1 MEESVLVIDDEPDHS
16 RLLGTLLHG
25 LGLTVYTAANGPDGV
40 DAIRRLNPALITTDL
55 TLPGFGGAE
64 VIRQARAF
72 TSAPI
77 MIVSASSDILEV
89 EAGLG
94 AGADAYLPKPF
105 RPRVLRAYV
114 QALRGPLQ
122 RRGGEPA
129 PEEVVCPSM

>member
-1 MEESVLVIDDEPDHS
+1 MGESVLVIDDEPDHS

-25 LGLTVYTAANGPDGV
+25 LGLTVHTAATGPDGV
-40 DAIRRLNPALITTDL
+40 DAIRRLNPALITTGL

-64 VIRQARAF
+64 LIRQARAF

-77 MIVSASSDILEV
+77 MIVSASSNLLEV
-89 EAGLG
+89 QAGLG

-114 QALRGPLQ
+114 QALQ
-122 RRGGEPA
+122 QRGGEPA
-129 PEEVVCPSM
+129 QDEACAVS